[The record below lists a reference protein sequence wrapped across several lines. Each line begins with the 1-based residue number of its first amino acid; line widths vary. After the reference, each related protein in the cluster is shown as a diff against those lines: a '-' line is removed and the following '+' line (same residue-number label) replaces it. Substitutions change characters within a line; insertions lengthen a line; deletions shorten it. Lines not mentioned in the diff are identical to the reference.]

1 MPVQEAAF
9 VVALKESGNGHLQ
22 VLLQF
27 RQNTGLHD
35 GAFAF
40 PGGKRKHDETMLDAA
55 CRELYEETG
64 LLVDRDGL
72 FELCQDGG
80 IDEDGTTWRG
90 IFYLCVVDSRYDKA
104 WVKEP
109 HKHRNLNWVPI
120 NELPEQNA
128 PSAVLK
134 AISALR
140 NICSK
145 EIESGI
151 FSVKRREES

>member
-9 VVALKESGNGHLQ
+9 VVALKVSGNGHLQ

-27 RQNTGLHD
+27 RRDSRVDD
-35 GAFAF
+35 GRFRF
-40 PGGKRKHDETMLDAA
+40 PGGKRKHNYTMLDAA
-55 CRELYEETG
+55 CRELYEETC

-104 WVKEP
+104 WV
-109 HKHRNLNWVPI
+109 
-120 NELPEQNA
+120 
-128 PSAVLK
+128 
-134 AISALR
+134 
-140 NICSK
+140 
-145 EIESGI
+145 
-151 FSVKRREES
+151 